1 MSKKKKPNP
10 NRIPVSKADVE
21 RAKNQ
26 ATSDAIRRILYLVL
40 YILIDKHDAPK
51 DDIHQL
57 AAEVNYY
64 ADSISRG
71 YITWKDVERVV
82 RDEYEVEL
90 PW

>member
-1 MSKKKKPNP
+1 M
-10 NRIPVSKADVE
+10 
-21 RAKNQ
+21 
-26 ATSDAIRRILYLVL
+26 VL

-51 DDIHQL
+51 EDIQQL

-64 ADSISRG
+64 ADSISQG

>member
-1 MSKKKKPNP
+1 MGKKVNPRRKPATQ
-10 NRIPVSKADVE
+10 ADVE
-21 RAKNQ
+21 KAKNQ

-51 DDIHQL
+51 EDIQQL

-64 ADSISRG
+64 ADSISQG

>member
-1 MSKKKKPNP
+1 MKKKVNPRRKPATH
-10 NRIPVSKADVE
+10 ADVE
-21 RAKNQ
+21 KAKNQ
-26 ATSDAIRRILYLVL
+26 ASSEAIRKILYLVL

-51 DDIHQL
+51 EDIHQL
-57 AAEVNYY
+57 ADEVNYY

>member
-1 MSKKKKPNP
+1 MKKKVNP
-10 NRIPVSKADVE
+10 RRKPVSQADVN
-21 RAKNQ
+21 RAKDQ
-26 ATSDAIRRILYLVL
+26 ATSEAIRRILYLVL
-40 YILIDKHDAPK
+40 YILIDKHEAPK
-51 DDIHQL
+51 EDIKQL

-64 ADSISRG
+64 ADSISQG

>member
-1 MSKKKKPNP
+1 MGKKINP
-10 NRIPVSKADVE
+10 RRRPATQADVE
-21 RAKNQ
+21 KAKNQ
-26 ATSDAIRRILYLVL
+26 ASSEAIRKILYLVL

-51 DDIHQL
+51 EDIHQL
-57 AAEVNYY
+57 ADEVNYY

-82 RDEYEVEL
+82 RDEYEVQL

>member
-1 MSKKKKPNP
+1 MKKKVNPRRKPATH
-10 NRIPVSKADVE
+10 ADVE
-21 RAKNQ
+21 KAKNQ
-26 ATSDAIRRILYLVL
+26 ASSEAIRKILYLVL

-51 DDIHQL
+51 EDIHQL
-57 AAEVNYY
+57 ADEVNYY
-64 ADSISRG
+64 ADSISQG

>member
-1 MSKKKKPNP
+1 MGKKINP
-10 NRIPVSKADVE
+10 RRRPATQAEVE
-21 RAKNQ
+21 KAKNQ
-26 ATSDAIRRILYLVL
+26 ASSEAIRKILYLVL

-51 DDIHQL
+51 EDIHQL

-82 RDEYEVEL
+82 RDEYEVQL

>member
-1 MSKKKKPNP
+1 MGKKINP
-10 NRIPVSKADVE
+10 RRRPATQADVE
-21 RAKNQ
+21 KAKNL
-26 ATSDAIRRILYLVL
+26 ASSEAIRKILYLVL

-51 DDIHQL
+51 EDIHQL
-57 AAEVNYY
+57 ADEVNYY

-82 RDEYEVEL
+82 RDEYEVQL

>member
-1 MSKKKKPNP
+1 MNKKVNPRRKPATQ
-10 NRIPVSKADVE
+10 ADVE